1 MVKIRA
7 GCEICAPD
15 SGLSV
20 CHLSWIS
27 WSMCSLSSLVPLAY
41 PINGKAALL
50 M

>member
-1 MVKIRA
+1 MVEIWA

-15 SGLSV
+15 SSLSV
-20 CHLSWIS
+20 CHSSWTNR
-27 WSMCSLSSLVPLAY
+27 SMCSLFAGTRLAY